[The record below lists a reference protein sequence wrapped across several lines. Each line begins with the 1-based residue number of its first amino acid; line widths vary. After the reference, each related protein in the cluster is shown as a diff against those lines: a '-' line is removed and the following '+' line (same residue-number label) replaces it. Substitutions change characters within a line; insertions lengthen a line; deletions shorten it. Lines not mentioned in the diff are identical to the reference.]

1 MWIFRTCCNEKTLDW
16 LESLSVEVFQNMSF
30 DDCCQK
36 LSKEIVQKLNHA
48 YVEEIMF
55 VYKNYGM
62 EKLVDLRA
70 SSQMK
75 SNGEKKLKNEDM
87 AKRIPDG
94 EILNKTLQKMGY
106 SLREREGEMD
116 KFWKF
121 TPSDAILTEPV
132 LVDGNLKC
140 PTVGCPFISTRS
152 KIIRHLTEKHPKT
165 LKFYFD

>member
-1 MWIFRTCCNEKTLDW
+1 M
-16 LESLSVEVFQNMSF
+16 EVFQNMSF

-36 LSKEIVQKLNHA
+36 LSKEIVQKLTHA

-87 AKRIPDG
+87 ANRFPDG
-94 EILNKTLQKMGY
+94 EWLNKTLQKMGY
-106 SLREREGEMD
+106 PLRERGYRGEMD
-116 KFWKF
+116 RCACGWQFEMSNGWL
-121 TPSDAILTEPV
+121 SI
-132 LVDGNLKC
+132 
-140 PTVGCPFISTRS
+140 
-152 KIIRHLTEKHPKT
+152 
-165 LKFYFD
+165 YFHKKQNH